1 MSLHQHPDLFSPS
14 GRTRR
19 CRLLALASLHAV
31 FLGAASADT
40 VAYWNFNGL
49 VVTGTAA
56 VAPGT
61 NGVPTSITADLGS
74 GSLSLT
80 GWTGLIDDF
89 SGIALNAQAAAPAGN
104 SLSTVA
110 GGTTAPFPGNGG
122 IIDLAVNFT
131 GVQNPIITV
140 DTRGT
145 ASGFSSGTWSYSIAG
160 GPFVPVVGA
169 NTASTTSTFTTK
181 SVDLSSYNDLD
192 GAASVILRY
201 TLSGATGAT
210 GNNRI
215 DNLLISATAT
225 GADTTPP
232 VPLAFNP
239 LDNATNVVADSV
251 SQLTVTFS
259 EEIVLGTGN
268 IVVRKVSDDSA
279 VNTIDVSDFGQV
291 DLNVSI
297 LGLPLVNPLLPA
309 TAYYVEIPG
318 TAIKD
323 LATSPNAFAGFGRND
338 NGTPGDPL
346 DDTFVWNFTTTPP
359 PAPPTVVVNKYS
371 NGSPD
376 TIELLVINT
385 GTGGPPLD
393 MRGMIVKDFS
403 SNMGSDGG
411 GKYEFTTNALWDS
424 VPVGTQIVLENS
436 AVSSDVDDSNFV
448 VRVGLSDPAYFT
460 SLGGSFDISTT
471 DMVMIKAAGSG
482 AAGTTGGIHVLAGG
496 TAGSLFTGFT
506 GARLRAATGGAG
518 VIATNPTSALADFL
532 SGTNA
537 TGAVT
542 LTPSSFGLPNT
553 GTNAGYIAVL
563 RGINPANGDGV
574 VVTTNGTPA
583 SPYLNT
589 TIFPAGATN
598 QTVKL
603 TVTAQIPSVT
613 LSDITVQV
621 PAALGAVTSET
632 VSLSGTG
639 ATGAS
644 FTAIDQTISISSASV
659 TTTAPLVIT
668 ITEMVSPP
676 QSGASATGNY
686 PFAVSTTGGG
696 GALTPVGVQP
706 VARVIIPMEAV
717 RDTDVNG
724 VALDAGTIVAL
735 EGVCT
740 MDNFSATNNQAYFQ
754 DASAGINLF
763 SSTLLTTPLVRGTR
777 YAVVGTIV
785 QFNGLTEIVPLAESQ
800 IFNLGADT
808 APTADLLTIPSLL
821 GAAEATEGSLVK
833 IENLYKVSG
842 NWLVGQNVLLRDSL
856 NNQVTVRIQPNST
869 AVTEPTYPL
878 TLTGVLTQ
886 SDTSSP
892 FTTGYQILP
901 RDPSD
906 LAAGTIT
913 DFESWVSATGAT
925 GGMTG
930 DTDLDGRDNAFEY
943 AFGLNPTSGGSVNP
957 FTSILNKT
965 TGEFTFSRRK
975 PSLTGLAYTYQY
987 HTSLTGAWTAFTP
1000 AVTPVSNGGDP
1011 VEAVTVTVPAVLLT
1025 EPKLFIRI
1033 VTP

>member
-89 SGIALNAQAAAPAGN
+89 SGIALNAQAAAPPGN

-145 ASGFSSGTWSYSIAG
+145 AFGFSSGTWSYSIAG
-160 GPFVPVVGA
+160 GPFVPVVGV
-169 NTASTTSTFTTK
+169 NTASTTGTFTTK

-201 TLSGATGAT
+201 TLSGATNAS

-232 VPLAFNP
+232 VPLAFSP

-346 DDTFVWNFTTTPP
+346 DDTFFWNFTTTPP

-696 GALTPVGVQP
+696 GALTPIGVQP
-706 VARVIIPMEAV
+706 VARVIIPMEAL

-833 IENLYKVSG
+833 IANLYKVSG

-943 AFGLNPTSGGSVNP
+943 AFGLSPTSGGSVTP

>member
-40 VAYWNFNGL
+40 VAYWNFNSL
-49 VVTGTAA
+49 AIGTAA
-56 VAPGT
+56 LPGV
-61 NGVPTSITADLGS
+61 GAVPSSIVPDIGAGN
-74 GSLSLT
+74 LSLT
-80 GWTGLIDDF
+80 GWLGTVDDF
-89 SGIALNAQAAAPAGN
+89 VGSTVNAQAAAPAEE
-104 SLSTVA
+104 SLSLI
-110 GGTTAPFPGNGG
+110 GGGATIPGNGTF
-122 IIDLAVNFT
+122 IELQLNMTALE
-131 GVQNPIITV
+131 NPVITYA
-140 DTRGT
+140 TR
-145 ASGFSSGTWSYSIAG
+145 SSGTNGFTTGTWTYSVG
-160 GPFVPVVGA
+160 GGAFAAVPSGVV
-169 NTASTTSTFTTK
+169 TPTTSSTFGLATI
-181 SVDLSSYNDLD
+181 DLSTLSVVD
-192 GAASVILRY
+192 GAADVKLRY
-201 TLSGATGAT
+201 TLTGAT
-210 GNNRI
+210 ASTGSNRI
-215 DNLLISATAT
+215 DNLLVSATST
-225 GADTTPP
+225 GPDTTPP
-232 VPLAFNP
+232 VPVAFNP
-239 LDNATNVVADSV
+239 LDNTTNVVADSV

-644 FTAIDQTISISSASV
+644 FTVIGQTISISSASV

-696 GALTPVGVQP
+696 GALTPIGVQP
-706 VARVIIPMEAV
+706 VARVIIPMEAL

-740 MDNFSATNNQAYFQ
+740 MGNFSATNNQAYFQ

-808 APTADLLTIPSLL
+808 APTANLLTIPSLL

-943 AFGLNPTSGGSVNP
+943 AFGLSPTSGGSVTP

-965 TGEFTFSRRK
+965 TGEFTFTRRK

-1000 AVTPVSNGGDP
+1000 AVTPTTNGGDP

>member
-40 VAYWNFNGL
+40 VAYWNFNSL
-49 VVTGTAA
+49 SIGTAA
-56 VAPGT
+56 VPGVG
-61 NGVPTSITADLGS
+61 GVPSTIAADIGT
-74 GSLSLT
+74 GSLSLAA
-80 GWTGLIDDF
+80 WTGTIDDF
-89 SGIALNAQAAAPAGN
+89 GGSTLNAQASAPAEE
-104 SLSTVA
+104 SLSPIA

-122 IIDLAVNFT
+122 IIDLSVNFA
-131 GVQNPIITV
+131 GVQDPIITL

-169 NTASTTSTFTTK
+169 NTATTSTSFSTK

-192 GAASVILRY
+192 GATSVILRY
-201 TLSGATGAT
+201 TLSGATSNT

-215 DNLLISATAT
+215 DNLLVSATST
-225 GADTTPP
+225 GPDTTPP
-232 VPLAFNP
+232 APVAFSP

-309 TAYYVEIPG
+309 TAYYVVIPG

-323 LATSPNAFAGFGRND
+323 LATSPNTFAGFGRND

-403 SNMGSDGG
+403 ADMGSDGG
-411 GKYEFTTNALWDS
+411 GKFEFTTNALWDS
-424 VPVGTQIVLENS
+424 IPVGTQIVLQNS
-436 AVSSDVDDSNFV
+436 LVSSDVDDSDFV
-448 VRVGLSDPAYFT
+448 IRVGLGDTTYFT
-460 SLGGSFDISTT
+460 SLGGSFDISAT
-471 DMVMIKAAGSG
+471 DMVMVKAAGSG
-482 AAGTTGGIHVLAGG
+482 ASGTTGGIHVLAGG

-506 GARLRAATGGAG
+506 NARLRAATGGAG

-644 FTAIDQTISISSASV
+644 FTAIGQTISISSASV

-740 MDNFSATNNQAYFQ
+740 MGNFSATNNQAYFQ

-763 SSTLLTTPLVRGTR
+763 SPTLLTTPLVRGTR

-808 APTADLLTIPSLL
+808 APTANLLTIPSLL

-886 SDTSSP
+886 SDSSSP

-930 DTDLDGRDNAFEY
+930 DTDFDGRDNAFEY
-943 AFGLNPTSGGSVNP
+943 AFGLSPTSGGSVTP

-965 TGEFTFSRRK
+965 TGEFTFTRRK

-1000 AVTPVSNGGDP
+1000 AVTPTTNGGDP

-1025 EPKLFIRI
+1025 GPKLFIRI